1 MLQSYQP
8 FTGVVRHLIIIN
20 VLVFIATYVLLG
32 PEHRDPE
39 TFMLTDLGRMQLAVF
54 PVLSPHFQP
63 YQILTHMFMHGNFP
77 HLAFNMI
84 SLYFFGPMVEMVWG
98 HRRFLFYYLFCGL
111 GAWALQ
117 AGIELWSA
125 QQPGFNPLFW
135 EIPTVGASGAIFG
148 IFVAFAVLF
157 PNAELRL
164 FFPPIPIKA
173 KFFVP
178 IMAGIELF
186 SGIGGYNTG
195 IAHFAHLGGALFG
208 FILILIWYKGRINN
222 RRTF

>member
-8 FTGVVRHLIIIN
+8 FSGVVRHLIIIN
-20 VLVFIATYVLLG
+20 VLVYIATYVLLG

-39 TFMLTDLGRMQLAVF
+39 TFILTDLGRMQLAVF
-54 PVLSPHFQP
+54 PVLSEHFQP
-63 YQILTHMFMHGNFP
+63 YQIFTHMFMHGGIA
-77 HLAFNMI
+77 HLAFNML

-117 AGIELWSA
+117 AGIEFWSA
-125 QQPGFNPLFW
+125 QQPGFDPLW
-135 EIPTVGASGAIFG
+135 EMPSVGASGAIFG

-157 PNAELRL
+157 PNVELRL

-186 SGIGGYNTG
+186 SGIGGYSPG

-222 RRTF
+222 RRIN